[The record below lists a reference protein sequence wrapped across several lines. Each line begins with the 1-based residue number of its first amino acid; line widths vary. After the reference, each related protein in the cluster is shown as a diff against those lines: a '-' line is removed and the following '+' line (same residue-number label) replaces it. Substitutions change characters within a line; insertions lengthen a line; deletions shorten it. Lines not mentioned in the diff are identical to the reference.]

1 MRSSPI
7 GIAVGVVFALAA
19 LASSVRAKDYPEK
32 PVRIVVAYAPGGVT
46 DVLARIIAPKLSEAL
61 SGRFYVEN
69 LPGAGGDIGTA
80 RAAAAP
86 ADGTTILFATPDFLT
101 SPALK
106 AKAPYDPIASFAP
119 VTLVATSPGVI
130 SVHPSL
136 GVSSLQELFALLKGN
151 PGKYSYA
158 TPGYGTLPHLAA
170 ERLLRVARG
179 LDVIHVPFPGFGP
192 AITSTIAGHTVILSG
207 GGPSVIAPHVKAGT
221 LRAFAVSGNRRSPEL
236 PDVPTKMEAGASDW
250 DTGFWGGV
258 LVPAGTPRNI
268 IDVLHSH
275 IVQIMMQPD
284 IKDRLRTLDFESVC
298 SPPDEFAAWLKT
310 EYAKWGH
317 VVGQANLRSN
327 DRSHPRGPDD
337 SNGSAEAG
345 HNPPCTPRFAPS

>member
-1 MRSSPI
+1 MRPSPI
-7 GIAVGVVFALAA
+7 GIAVGVVFAVAA
-19 LASSVRAKDYPEK
+19 IASSVQAKDYPEK

-46 DVLARIIAPKLSEAL
+46 DVLARIFAPKLSEIL
-61 SGRFYVEN
+61 HGRFYVEN

-86 ADGTTILFATPDFLT
+86 ADGTTILFTPPDFLT

-130 SVHPSL
+130 SVHSSL

-170 ERLLRVARG
+170 ERLLRLARG
-179 LDVIHVPFPGFGP
+179 LDVIHVPFQGFGP
-192 AITSTIAGHTVILSG
+192 AITSTVAGHTTILTG
-207 GGPSVIAPHVKAGT
+207 GAPSLIAPHVSAGT
-221 LRAFAVSGNRRSPEL
+221 LRALAVTSNRRSPEL
-236 PDVPTKMEAGASDW
+236 PDVPTKEEAGASDW
-250 DTGFWGGV
+250 DAGFWGGV

-268 IDVLHSH
+268 IDVLHSQ
-275 IVQIMMQPD
+275 IVQIMMQPEV
-284 IKDRLRTLDFESVC
+284 KDRLRMLDFEPIG
-298 SPPDEFAAWLKT
+298 SPPDEFAAWLKS

-317 VVGQANLRSN
+317 VVRQANLKI
-327 DRSHPRGPDD
+327 
-337 SNGSAEAG
+337 E
-345 HNPPCTPRFAPS
+345 